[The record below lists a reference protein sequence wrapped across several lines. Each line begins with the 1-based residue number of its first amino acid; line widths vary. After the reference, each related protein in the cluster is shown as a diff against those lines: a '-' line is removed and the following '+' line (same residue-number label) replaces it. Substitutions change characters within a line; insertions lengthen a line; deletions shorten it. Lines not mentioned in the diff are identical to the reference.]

1 MKIMKQINNYKSVII
16 MKKLIENIKNFINKY
31 KNQLIIDIFIIS
43 IFVLCFYLFINT
55 NTKNSNEYN
64 PLYVQ
69 TCVHTLKYNAAKLEL
84 VNEVDNYIKSI
95 ATQSSLDGYVIVE
108 ECMNSGIDICFV
120 LAQGENESHFGTTG
134 LARRTN
140 SVFNVYAFDGH
151 SHEQIS
157 EKGKYK
163 HPNYSVAPYIELLK
177 NDYLVNGKTEY
188 DLMDTE
194 YVNKH
199 GKRYASSESYEKAL
213 LDKYT
218 KIRESTKIDSL
229 SQETNKYKLFLGL

>member
-1 MKIMKQINNYKSVII
+1 MM
-16 MKKLIENIKNFINKY
+16 MKLIENIKNFINNY
-31 KNQLIIDIFIIS
+31 KTSLQNTGLVSISVIIIFII
-43 IFVLCFYLFINT
+43 IYLITYYVKTPNT
-55 NTKNSNEYN
+55 LYS

-84 VNEVDNYIKSI
+84 VNEVDNYIKSV
-95 ATQSSLDGYVIVE
+95 ASQSSLDGYVIVE
-108 ECMNSGIDICFV
+108 ECLNNSIDICFV
-120 LAQGENESHFGTTG
+120 LAQGESESHFGTAG

-151 SHEQIS
+151 SHDQIS

-188 DLMDTE
+188 DLMDGE

-199 GKRYASSESYEKAL
+199 GKRYASSETYEKTL
-213 LDKYT
+213 LAKYT
-218 KIRESTKIDSL
+218 KIRQSTKIDSL

>member
-1 MKIMKQINNYKSVII
+1 
-16 MKKLIENIKNFINKY
+16 MKKLIENIKKFINKY
-31 KNQLIIDIFIIS
+31 KKQVNNTNRIISLMFILIIFIFA
-43 IFVLCFYLFINT
+43 LYFYPFNI
-55 NTKNSNEYN
+55 KNNNEIYC

-69 TCVHTLKYNAAKLEL
+69 TCMHTLKYNAAKLEL
-84 VNEVDNYIKSI
+84 VNEVDNYIKSV

-120 LAQGENESHFGTTG
+120 LAQGENESHFGTAG

-140 SVFNVYAFDGH
+140 SVFNVYAFDGQ
-151 SHEQIS
+151 SHDQIS

-177 NDYLVNGKTEY
+177 NDYLVDGKTEY

-199 GKRYASSESYEKAL
+199 GKRYASSETYEKSL
-213 LDKYT
+213 LDKYA
-218 KIRESTKIDSL
+218 KIRQNTKIDSL

>member
-1 MKIMKQINNYKSVII
+1 MM
-16 MKKLIENIKNFINKY
+16 MKLIENIKNFINNY
-31 KNQLIIDIFIIS
+31 KTSLQNTGLVSISVIIIFII
-43 IFVLCFYLFINT
+43 IYLITYYVKTPNT
-55 NTKNSNEYN
+55 LYS

-84 VNEVDNYIKSI
+84 VNEVDNYIKSV
-95 ATQSSLDGYVIVE
+95 ASQSSLDGYVIVE
-108 ECMNSGIDICFV
+108 ECLNNSIDICFV
-120 LAQGENESHFGTTG
+120 LAQGESESHFGTAG

-163 HPNYSVAPYIELLK
+163 HPNYSVAPYIKLLK

-188 DLMDTE
+188 DLMDGE

-199 GKRYASSESYEKAL
+199 GKRYASSETYEKTL
-213 LDKYT
+213 LAKYT
-218 KIRESTKIDSL
+218 KIRQSTKIDSL

>member
-1 MKIMKQINNYKSVII
+1 
-16 MKKLIENIKNFINKY
+16 MKKLIENIKKFINKY
-31 KNQLIIDIFIIS
+31 KKQLNNIGIIS
-43 IFVLCFYLFINT
+43 LITILTIFIFVLCYYPF
-55 NTKNSNEYN
+55 NTKNNNEYN

-69 TCVHTLKYNAAKLEL
+69 TCMHTLKYNATKLEL
-84 VNEVDNYIKSI
+84 VNEVDNYIKTV

-134 LARRTN
+134 LARKTN
-140 SVFNVYAFDGH
+140 SVFNVYAFDGQ

-177 NDYLVNGKTEY
+177 NDYLVGGKTEY
-188 DLMDTE
+188 DLMDGE
-194 YVNKH
+194 YVNKN
-199 GKRYASSESYEKAL
+199 GARYASSETYEKAL
-213 LDKYT
+213 LAKYT
-218 KIRESTKIDSL
+218 KIRQSTKIDSL

>member
-1 MKIMKQINNYKSVII
+1 MM
-16 MKKLIENIKNFINKY
+16 MKLIENIKNFINNY
-31 KNQLIIDIFIIS
+31 KTSLQNTGLVSISVIIIFII
-43 IFVLCFYLFINT
+43 IYLITYYVKTPNT
-55 NTKNSNEYN
+55 LYS

-84 VNEVDNYIKSI
+84 VNEVDNYIKSV
-95 ATQSSLDGYVIVE
+95 ASQSSLDGYVIVE
-108 ECMNSGIDICFV
+108 ECLNNSIDICFV
-120 LAQGENESHFGTTG
+120 LAQGESESHFGTAG

-151 SHEQIS
+151 SHDQIS

-188 DLMDTE
+188 DLMDGE

-199 GKRYASSESYEKAL
+199 GKRYASSESYEKTL
-213 LDKYT
+213 LAKYT
-218 KIRESTKIDSL
+218 KIRQNTKIDSL

>member
-1 MKIMKQINNYKSVII
+1 M
-16 MKKLIENIKNFINKY
+16 KLIENIKKFINKY
-31 KNQLIIDIFIIS
+31 KKQLNNIGIVLLITIFVTF
-43 IFVLCFYLFINT
+43 IFVLCFYPF
-55 NTKNSNEYN
+55 NTKNNNEYN

-69 TCVHTLKYNAAKLEL
+69 TCMHTLKYNATKLEL
-84 VNEVDNYIKSI
+84 VNEVDNYIKTV

-108 ECMNSGIDICFV
+108 ECMNNGIDICFV

-134 LARRTN
+134 LARKTN
-140 SVFNVYAFDGH
+140 SVFNVYAFDGQ

-177 NDYLVNGKTEY
+177 NDYLVGGKTEY
-188 DLMDTE
+188 DLMDGE
-194 YVNKH
+194 YVNKN
-199 GKRYASSESYEKAL
+199 GSRYASSETYEKAL
-213 LDKYT
+213 LAKYT
-218 KIRESTKIDSL
+218 KIRQNTKIDSL

>member
-1 MKIMKQINNYKSVII
+1 M
-16 MKKLIENIKNFINKY
+16 KLIENIKNFINNY
-31 KNQLIIDIFIIS
+31 KNLLQKTSLVLVSVIIIYAITYY
-43 IFVLCFYLFINT
+43 VKTPNT
-55 NTKNSNEYN
+55 LYS

-95 ATQSSLDGYVIVE
+95 ASQSSLDGYVIVE
-108 ECMNSGIDICFV
+108 ECFV
-120 LAQGENESHFGTTG
+120 LAQGENESHFGTAG

-188 DLMDTE
+188 DLMDGE

-218 KIRESTKIDSL
+218 KIRQSTKIDSL
-229 SQETNKYKLFLGL
+229 SQETNKYNLFLGL

>member
-1 MKIMKQINNYKSVII
+1 MVELYDFHEVSTTALIDEVKQYAG
-16 MKKLIENIKNFINKY
+16 M
-31 KNQLIIDIFIIS
+31 D
-43 IFVLCFYLFINT
+43 YL
-55 NTKNSNEYN
+55 
-64 PLYVQ
+64 
-69 TCVHTLKYNAAKLEL
+69 NAALYGDINYSED
-84 VNEVDNYIKSI
+84 VDLMAEKAKRY
-95 ATQSSLDGYVIVE
+95 SLYT
-108 ECMNSGIDICFV
+108 SGEV
-120 LAQGENESHFGTTG
+120 LATRSLNRGTWDLLPGTKEEVETIAEMLRG
-134 LARRTN
+134 KGI
-140 SVFNVYAFDGH
+140 NVYMFTQNDANEESLKAFDGH

-213 LDKYT
+213 LAKYT
-218 KIRESTKIDSL
+218 KIRQNTKIDSL
-229 SQETNKYKLFLGL
+229 SQETNKYKMFLGL

>member
-1 MKIMKQINNYKSVII
+1 MM

-31 KNQLIIDIFIIS
+31 KKQLNNIGIILLIAILVTF
-43 IFVLCFYLFINT
+43 IFVLCFYPFNT
-55 NTKNSNEYN
+55 TNNNKYN

-95 ATQSSLDGYVIVE
+95 ASQSSLDGYVIVE
-108 ECMNSGIDICFV
+108 ECMNNGIDICFV
-120 LAQGENESHFGTTG
+120 LAQGESESHFGTTG

-188 DLMDTE
+188 DLMDGE

-199 GKRYASSESYEKAL
+199 GKRYASSETYEKAL

-218 KIRESTKIDSL
+218 KIRQSTKIDSL

>member
-1 MKIMKQINNYKSVII
+1 MKLVD
-16 MKKLIENIKNFINKY
+16 IKNFFSDNRAEIAKFSV
-31 KNQLIIDIFIIS
+31 KVIV
-43 IFVLCFYLFINT
+43 FVLAIAFVFGLIFYGALHANKPS
-55 NTKNSNEYN
+55 TKYS
-64 PLYVQ
+64 PIYVQ
-69 TCVHTLKYNAAKLEL
+69 NCVTTLKYDNAKLAL
-84 VNEVDNYIKSI
+84 VNEVDNYIKSV
-95 ATQSSLDGYVIVE
+95 ASQSSLDGYVIVE

-120 LAQGENESHFGTTG
+120 LAQGENESHFGTAG

-140 SVFNVYAFDGH
+140 SVFNVYAFDGQ
-151 SHEQIS
+151 SHDQIS

-177 NDYLVNGKTEY
+177 NDYLVDGKTEY

-199 GKRYASSESYEKAL
+199 GKRYASSETYEKSL

-218 KIRESTKIDSL
+218 KIRQNTKIDSL

>member
-1 MKIMKQINNYKSVII
+1 M
-16 MKKLIENIKNFINKY
+16 KLIENIKKFINKY
-31 KNQLIIDIFIIS
+31 KNTLRPASSVLVAVAIFVAILYTIIS
-43 IFVLCFYLFINT
+43 FGTTPLNT
-55 NTKNSNEYN
+55 EYN

-69 TCVHTLKYNAAKLEL
+69 TCMHTLKYNATKLEL
-84 VNEVDNYIKSI
+84 VNEVDNYIKNV

-134 LARRTN
+134 LARKTN
-140 SVFNVYAFDGH
+140 SVFNVYAFDGQ

-177 NDYLVNGKTEY
+177 NDYLVGGKTEY
-188 DLMDTE
+188 DLMDGE
-194 YVNKH
+194 YVNKN
-199 GKRYASSESYEKAL
+199 GSRYASSETYEKAL
-213 LDKYT
+213 LAKYT
-218 KIRESTKIDSL
+218 KIRQNTKIDSL

>member
-1 MKIMKQINNYKSVII
+1 M
-16 MKKLIENIKNFINKY
+16 KLIENIKKFINKY
-31 KNQLIIDIFIIS
+31 KYDIVGICLAFICIII
-43 IFVLCFYLFINT
+43 IFVIPFMPVQN
-55 NTKNSNEYN
+55 KHNELYN

-69 TCVHTLKYNAAKLEL
+69 TCMHTLKYNATKLEL
-84 VNEVDNYIKSI
+84 VNEVDNYIKNV

-134 LARRTN
+134 LARKTN
-140 SVFNVYAFDGH
+140 SVFNVYAFDGQ

-177 NDYLVNGKTEY
+177 NDYLVGGKTEY
-188 DLMDTE
+188 DLMDGE
-194 YVNKH
+194 YVNKN
-199 GKRYASSESYEKAL
+199 GSRYASSETYEKAL
-213 LDKYT
+213 LAKYT
-218 KIRESTKIDSL
+218 KIRQNTKIDSL

>member
-1 MKIMKQINNYKSVII
+1 MM
-16 MKKLIENIKNFINKY
+16 MKLIENIKNFINNY
-31 KNQLIIDIFIIS
+31 KTSLQNTGLVSISVIIIFII
-43 IFVLCFYLFINT
+43 IYLITYYVKTPNT
-55 NTKNSNEYN
+55 LYS

-84 VNEVDNYIKSI
+84 VNEVDNYIKSV
-95 ATQSSLDGYVIVE
+95 ASQSSLDGYVIVE
-108 ECMNSGIDICFV
+108 ECLNNSIDICFV
-120 LAQGENESHFGTTG
+120 LAQGESESHFGTAG

-188 DLMDTE
+188 DLMDGE

-199 GKRYASSESYEKAL
+199 GKRYASSETYEKTL
-213 LDKYT
+213 LAKYT
-218 KIRESTKIDSL
+218 KIRQSTKIDSL

>member
-1 MKIMKQINNYKSVII
+1 
-16 MKKLIENIKNFINKY
+16 MKKLIENIKNSIKKY
-31 KNQLIIDIFIIS
+31 KNTIRPVSSVLVAVAIFVAILYAIIS
-43 IFVLCFYLFINT
+43 FGTTLDNT
-55 NTKNSNEYN
+55 EYN

-69 TCVHTLKYNAAKLEL
+69 TCMHTLKYNATKLEL
-84 VNEVDNYIKSI
+84 VNEVDNYIKTV

-134 LARRTN
+134 LARKTN
-140 SVFNVYAFDGH
+140 SVFNVYAFDGQ

-188 DLMDTE
+188 DLMDGE
-194 YVNKH
+194 YVNKN
-199 GKRYASSESYEKAL
+199 GARYASSETYEKAL
-213 LDKYT
+213 LAKYT
-218 KIRESTKIDSL
+218 KIRQSTKIDSL

>member
-1 MKIMKQINNYKSVII
+1 
-16 MKKLIENIKNFINKY
+16 MKKLIENIKKFIGKY
-31 KNQLIIDIFIIS
+31 KQQLKNIGIIS
-43 IFVLCFYLFINT
+43 LIVIVSISLFVLCFYQF
-55 NTKNSNEYN
+55 NTKNNNEYN

-84 VNEVDNYIKSI
+84 VNEVDNYIKSV
-95 ATQSSLDGYVIVE
+95 ASQSSLDGYVIVE

-134 LARRTN
+134 LARKTN
-140 SVFNVYAFDGH
+140 SVFNVYAFDGQ

-177 NDYLVNGKTEY
+177 NDYLVDGKTEY
-188 DLMDTE
+188 DLMDGQ
-194 YVNKH
+194 YVNKN
-199 GKRYASSESYEKAL
+199 GARYASSETYEKAL
-213 LDKYT
+213 LAKFM
-218 KIRESTKIDSL
+218 KIKQNTKIDSL
-229 SQETNKYKLFLGL
+229 YNETNKYKLFLGL

>member
-1 MKIMKQINNYKSVII
+1 MM
-16 MKKLIENIKNFINKY
+16 KLIENIKNFINNY
-31 KNQLIIDIFIIS
+31 KTSLQNTGLVSISVIIIFII
-43 IFVLCFYLFINT
+43 IYLITYYVKTPNT
-55 NTKNSNEYN
+55 LYS

-84 VNEVDNYIKSI
+84 VNEVDNYIKSV
-95 ATQSSLDGYVIVE
+95 ASQSSLDGYVIVE
-108 ECMNSGIDICFV
+108 ECLNNSIDICFV
-120 LAQGENESHFGTTG
+120 LAQGESESHFGTAG

-188 DLMDTE
+188 DLMDGE

-199 GKRYASSESYEKAL
+199 GKRYASSETYEKTL
-213 LDKYT
+213 LAKYT
-218 KIRESTKIDSL
+218 KIRQSTKIDSL